1 VSSKGL
7 LKTRGGGLTQ
17 YDTCLFMRDA
27 SALGADY

>member
-7 LKTRGGGLTQ
+7 LKTRGGLTQ
-17 YDTCLFMRDA
+17 YDTCLLMRDA